1 MKLPEKWQKIVAHSG
16 ESMLFSTVLGE
27 NENCASYF
35 YPKEDGFYMTI
46 RCGLGGIYY
55 NLDEWKDSNWQV
67 GILDG
72 SYVIAYSREQI
83 PREVVNEWA
92 RNKLKVKGY

>member
-1 MKLPEKWQKIVAHSG
+1 MKIREEHIIDFDNDYKPTNHP
-16 ESMLFSTVLGE
+16 
-27 NENCASYF
+27 
-35 YPKEDGFYMTI
+35 PKEDGFYMTI

-55 NLDEWKDSNWQV
+55 NLDEWKDGNWQV

-72 SYVIAYSREQI
+72 SYVIAYSKEQI

-92 RNKLKVKGY
+92 RKKLKAKGY

>member
-1 MKLPEKWQKIVAHSG
+1 MKIREEHILDFDNDYKPA
-16 ESMLFSTVLGE
+16 
-27 NENCASYF
+27 NYP
-35 YPKEDGFYMTI
+35 PKEDGFYMTI
-46 RCGLGGIYY
+46 RCGFGGIYY
-55 NLDEWKDSNWQV
+55 NLNEWKDSNWQV

-92 RNKLKVKGY
+92 RNKLKAKGY